1 MKKDYKLKK
10 LFALFLAVAGI
21 LGIAMVGNAQDE
33 AGKIFVEKTATKIY
47 DATAPDNLEKGRF
60 AKVSL
65 SVNAN
70 PYNAQVTTNGEL
82 DIVLIFD
89 SSNSM
94 DEPSGTLGETRMQ
107 AAKKAATDF
116 ANTLMDDKGTVKIGI
131 VEFGTRVLDVQE
143 MTTEKETV
151 KKFIKNKL
159 DLPEKYNDGGTNLQ
173 AAIERADTVLNNGK
187 RKDAKQIVI
196 VLTDGIPTYFT
207 YNNNIYGTG
216 QNDAEVSY
224 NCNDYYCDRQRPSD
238 AALKAMNKLKINH
251 STSDVYTILFGNDT
265 SATAT
270 LKKINPEQTKPL
282 YKNYNAL
289 TGEDL
294 KKMFETLSSQLMNI
308 IGKDSVVT
316 DIIPKEF
323 MLTETSKN
331 KLIEQG
337 VEVKENRED
346 GTTELIWKIGN
357 IEANKEISLTYEV
370 KAKDEYHGSIFTN
383 QNATLKTTVEENNP
397 YYKNQPSTQTIV
409 FEKPTVEIPAITN
422 SDHYKDNSSYIGY
435 AENVINGTSI
445 LNNDLDKIIKN
456 DKTKENDVV
465 IVKDEIV
472 INETENVTKV
482 NEETNK
488 YQITKDGV
496 LQGILTINEDGTFT
510 FAATKNASGEIE
522 FTYHIKSTIN
532 SHHETE
538 FVYSN
543 DSTVTLLVKERQ
555 TKSITGEKIW
565 KDESNNDGIRPT
577 EITVNLLANNQVIS
591 SQKVTASNNWYYEF
605 NNLYMYEVG
614 HENEDNYLINYTVKE
629 EKVPGYTTKIT
640 GTTITNTHEIDKTA
654 KVTVEKVWEDK
665 SNQDGL
671 RQEIEVSLLANG
683 EEIDTYILNANNEWK
698 HTFDGLQKYLSGKE
712 IKYTIEE
719 KTEIEGYTVK
729 IAGSAK
735 EGYIITN
742 THIPE
747 VISITGEK
755 VWVDGDNQDGIRPE
769 KITVILNKTVAGNTT
784 KVAENIVEEDE
795 TGNWTFTFENLPKY
809 ENGKEI
815 SYTLEEVD
823 VNGYT
828 SKIKDYKI
836 TNTHA
841 PETVTFN
848 IVKEWYDYEN
858 NDGIRPNSI
867 TVRIKADHE
876 EVAQAILSE
885 ENNWNAIF
893 ENLPKYKNGIEINY
907 EIVEDEV
914 EGYTPT
920 ISNPIKEND
929 NNVTVVIKNT
939 HDPITIDIV
948 GEKVWLDN
956 NNNDNSRPESI
967 TVKLFANEK
976 EVKSLKVTNKT
987 VAANNPNTWLY
998 EFKDLPKYENG
1009 KEINYT
1015 VKEEKVNNYE
1025 TSYNKNNKFIIIN
1038 THENEQIELSG
1049 TKTWNDNNNQDG
1061 IRPTSIK
1068 VTLIGRVGE
1077 KTVYTS
1083 EKIEVSAD
1091 TNWTYE
1097 FEKLD
1102 KFYEGKE
1109 IIYSVV
1115 EENVKGYSVKY
1126 NGLDIIN
1133 THIPEVISIT
1143 GEKVWVDGDNQ
1154 DGIRP
1159 EKITVILNK
1168 TVAGNTTKVAENIVE
1183 EDETGNW
1190 TFTFENLPKYEN
1202 GKEISYTLEEVD
1214 VNGYTSK
1221 IKDYKITNTHAPETV
1236 TFNIVK
1242 EWYDYEN
1249 NDGIRPN
1256 SITVRIKADH
1266 EEVAQAILSEEN
1278 NWNAIFE
1285 NLPKYKN
1292 GIEINYEIVEDE
1304 VEGYTPTISN
1314 PIKENDNNVTVVIK
1328 NTHEKETTE
1337 IVIEKVWDD
1346 VGNENKRPDF
1356 ITVNIYANGELFET
1370 VKITAENNWQLKLE
1384 NLQKYFSGEE
1394 IIYTIEEVELE
1405 DYVTDYEGYTIIN
1418 SYKAKGEITPP
1429 NTGIMVNTNSKN
1441 LYIETLTLLL
1451 GTISITYIF
1460 KKREN

>member
-33 AGKIFVEKTATKIY
+33 AGKIFVKKTATKIY
-47 DATAPDNLEKGRF
+47 NATATDNLEKGRF
-60 AKVSL
+60 AKVNL

-70 PYNAQVTTNGEL
+70 PYNTSVTTNGKL

-94 DEPSGTLGETRMQ
+94 DKSSGTLGETRMQ
-107 AAKKAATDF
+107 AAKKAATNF

-131 VEFGTRVLDVQE
+131 VEFGTSVLDVQE

-159 DLPEKYNDGGTNLQ
+159 DLPENNNDGGTNLQ

-187 RKDAKQIVI
+187 REDAKQIVI

-216 QNDAEVSY
+216 QNDAEVAY
-224 NCNDYYCDRQRPSD
+224 NCNDYYCDWQRPSD
-238 AALKAMNKLKINH
+238 AALKAMNKLKKNH

-265 SATAT
+265 RATAT
-270 LKKINPEQTKPL
+270 LKKINPEQSKPL
-282 YKNYNAL
+282 YKNYTAL

-337 VEVKENRED
+337 VEVKENLED
-346 GTTELIWKIGN
+346 GTTELIWTIGN

-422 SDHYKDNSSYIGY
+422 PDHYKDNSSYIGY
-435 AENVINGTSI
+435 AENVIKGTSI
-445 LNNDLDKIIKN
+445 LNNDLNKIIKN

-482 NEETNK
+482 YGETKK

-496 LQGILTINEDGTFT
+496 LQGILTINEDGTFA

-538 FVYSN
+538 FVYSK

-565 KDESNNDGIRPT
+565 KDENNNDGIRPT

-629 EKVPGYTTKIT
+629 KNVPGYTTKIT

-654 KVTVEKVWEDK
+654 KVTVEKVWNDNN
-665 SNQDGL
+665 NQDGL

-683 EEIDTYILNANNEWK
+683 EEIDTYILNANNNWK
-698 HTFDGLQKYLSGKE
+698 HTFDGLQKYSSGKE

-735 EGYIITN
+735 EGYIIT
-742 THIPE
+742 
-747 VISITGEK
+747 
-755 VWVDGDNQDGIRPE
+755 
-769 KITVILNKTVAGNTT
+769 
-784 KVAENIVEEDE
+784 
-795 TGNWTFTFENLPKY
+795 
-809 ENGKEI
+809 
-815 SYTLEEVD
+815 
-823 VNGYT
+823 
-828 SKIKDYKI
+828 
-836 TNTHA
+836 
-841 PETVTFN
+841 
-848 IVKEWYDYEN
+848 
-858 NDGIRPNSI
+858 
-867 TVRIKADHE
+867 
-876 EVAQAILSE
+876 
-885 ENNWNAIF
+885 
-893 ENLPKYKNGIEINY
+893 
-907 EIVEDEV
+907 
-914 EGYTPT
+914 
-920 ISNPIKEND
+920 
-929 NNVTVVIKNT
+929 NT

-976 EVKSLKVTNKT
+976 EVKSLKVTNET
-987 VAANNPNTWLY
+987 VVANKPNTWLY

-1038 THENEQIELSG
+1038 THENEQIKLSG

-1061 IRPTSIK
+1061 IRPASIE

-1109 IIYSVV
+1109 IIYSVI
-1115 EENVKGYSVKY
+1115 EENVKGYSVEY

-1143 GEKVWVDGDNQ
+1143 GEKVWDDSDNQ

-1168 TVAGNTTKVAENIVE
+1168 TVTGNTTKVAENIVE

-1214 VNGYTSK
+1214 VNGYTSE

-1256 SITVRIKADH
+1256 SITVRIKADD
-1266 EEVAQAILSEEN
+1266 EEVAKAILSEEN

-1346 VGNENKRPDF
+1346 VGNENKRPDS

-1429 NTGIMVNTNSKN
+1429 NTGIIMNTNSKN
-1441 LYIETLTLLL
+1441 LYIETLALLL

>member
-1 MKKDYKLKK
+1 MKKDSKLKK

-33 AGKIFVEKTATKIY
+33 AGKIFVKKTATKIY
-47 DATAPDNLEKGRF
+47 NATATDNLEKGRF
-60 AKVSL
+60 AKVNL

-70 PYNAQVTTNGEL
+70 PYNTSVITNGKL

-94 DEPSGTLGETRMQ
+94 NKPSGTLGETRMQ
-107 AAKKAATDF
+107 AAKKAATNF

-143 MTTEKETV
+143 MTTKKETV

-159 DLPEKYNDGGTNLQ
+159 DLPENNDDGGTNLQ

-187 RKDAKQIVI
+187 REDAKQIVI

-216 QNDAEVSY
+216 QNDAEVAY
-224 NCNDYYCDRQRPSD
+224 CNDYYCDRQRPSD
-238 AALKAMNKLKINH
+238 AALKAMNKLKRNH
-251 STSDVYTILFGNDT
+251 STSDVYTIVFGNDT
-265 SATAT
+265 RATAT
-270 LKKINPEQTKPL
+270 LKKINPEQYQPL

-331 KLIEQG
+331 NLIEQG
-337 VEVKENRED
+337 VEVKENLED
-346 GTTELIWKIGN
+346 GTTELIWTIGN

-397 YYKNQPSTQTIV
+397 YYENQPSTQTIV

-435 AENVINGTSI
+435 AENVIKGTSI
-445 LNNDLDKIIKN
+445 LNNDLNKIIKN

-482 NEETNK
+482 YGETNK
-488 YQITKDGV
+488 YQIIKDGV
-496 LQGILTINEDGTFT
+496 LQGTLTINEDGTFA

-543 DSTVTLLVKERQ
+543 DSTVTLLVKKRQ

-565 KDESNNDGIRPT
+565 KDENNNDGIRPT

-629 EKVPGYTTKIT
+629 KNVPGYTTKIT

-654 KVTVEKVWEDK
+654 KVTVEKVWNDNN
-665 SNQDGL
+665 NQDGL

-683 EEIDTYILNANNEWK
+683 EEIDTYILNANNNWK
-698 HTFDGLQKYLSGKE
+698 HTFDGLQKYSSGKE

-735 EGYIITN
+735 EGYIIT
-742 THIPE
+742 
-747 VISITGEK
+747 
-755 VWVDGDNQDGIRPE
+755 
-769 KITVILNKTVAGNTT
+769 
-784 KVAENIVEEDE
+784 
-795 TGNWTFTFENLPKY
+795 
-809 ENGKEI
+809 
-815 SYTLEEVD
+815 
-823 VNGYT
+823 
-828 SKIKDYKI
+828 
-836 TNTHA
+836 
-841 PETVTFN
+841 
-848 IVKEWYDYEN
+848 
-858 NDGIRPNSI
+858 
-867 TVRIKADHE
+867 
-876 EVAQAILSE
+876 
-885 ENNWNAIF
+885 
-893 ENLPKYKNGIEINY
+893 
-907 EIVEDEV
+907 
-914 EGYTPT
+914 
-920 ISNPIKEND
+920 
-929 NNVTVVIKNT
+929 NT

-976 EVKSLKVTNKT
+976 EVKSLKVTNET
-987 VAANNPNTWLY
+987 VVANKPNTWLY

-1038 THENEQIELSG
+1038 THENEQIKLSG

-1061 IRPTSIK
+1061 IRPASIE

-1097 FEKLD
+1097 FEKLN

-1109 IIYSVV
+1109 IIYSVI
-1115 EENVKGYSVKY
+1115 EENVKGYSVEY

-1143 GEKVWVDGDNQ
+1143 GEKVWDDSDNQ

-1168 TVAGNTTKVAENIVE
+1168 TVTGNTTKVAENIVE

-1214 VNGYTSK
+1214 VNGYTSE

-1256 SITVRIKADH
+1256 SITVRIKADD
-1266 EEVAQAILSEEN
+1266 EEVAKAILSEEN

-1346 VGNENKRPDF
+1346 VGNENKRPDS

-1370 VKITAENNWQLKLE
+1370 VEITAENNWQLKLE

-1429 NTGIMVNTNSKN
+1429 NTGIIMNTNNKN
-1441 LYIETLTLLL
+1441 LYIETLALLL

>member
-33 AGKIFVEKTATKIY
+33 AGKIFVKKTATKIY
-47 DATAPDNLEKGRF
+47 NTTATDNLEKGRF
-60 AKVSL
+60 AKVNL

-70 PYNAQVTTNGEL
+70 PYNTSVTTNGKL

-94 DEPSGTLGETRMQ
+94 DKSSGTLGETRMQ
-107 AAKKAATDF
+107 AAKKAATNF

-131 VEFGTRVLDVQE
+131 VEFGTSVLDVQE

-151 KKFIKNKL
+151 KQFIKNKL
-159 DLPEKYNDGGTNLQ
+159 DLPENNNDGGTNLQ

-187 RKDAKQIVI
+187 REDAKQIVI

-216 QNDAEVSY
+216 QNDAEVAY
-224 NCNDYYCDRQRPSD
+224 NCNDYYCDWQRPSD
-238 AALKAMNKLKINH
+238 AALKAMNKLKKNH

-265 SATAT
+265 RATAT
-270 LKKINPEQTKPL
+270 LKKINPEQPKPL

-337 VEVKENRED
+337 VEVKENLED
-346 GTTELIWKIGN
+346 GPTELIWTIGN

-422 SDHYKDNSSYIGY
+422 HDHYKDNSSYIGY
-435 AENVINGTSI
+435 AENVIKGTSI
-445 LNNDLDKIIKN
+445 LNNDLNKIIKN

-482 NEETNK
+482 YGETNK

-496 LQGILTINEDGTFT
+496 LQGILTINEDGTFA

-565 KDESNNDGIRPT
+565 KDENNNDGIRPT

-629 EKVPGYTTKIT
+629 ENVPGYTTKIT

-654 KVTVEKVWEDK
+654 KVTVEKVWKDNN
-665 SNQDGL
+665 NQDGL

-683 EEIDTYILNANNEWK
+683 EEIDTYILNANNNWK
-698 HTFDGLQKYLSGKE
+698 HTFDGLQKYSSGKE

-735 EGYIITN
+735 EGYVITN
-742 THIPE
+742 SH
-747 VISITGEK
+747 
-755 VWVDGDNQDGIRPE
+755 N
-769 KITVILNKTVAGNTT
+769 
-784 KVAENIVEEDE
+784 
-795 TGNWTFTFENLPKY
+795 
-809 ENGKEI
+809 
-815 SYTLEEVD
+815 
-823 VNGYT
+823 
-828 SKIKDYKI
+828 
-836 TNTHA
+836 
-841 PETVTFN
+841 
-848 IVKEWYDYEN
+848 
-858 NDGIRPNSI
+858 
-867 TVRIKADHE
+867 
-876 EVAQAILSE
+876 
-885 ENNWNAIF
+885 
-893 ENLPKYKNGIEINY
+893 
-907 EIVEDEV
+907 
-914 EGYTPT
+914 
-920 ISNPIKEND
+920 
-929 NNVTVVIKNT
+929 
-939 HDPITIDIV
+939 PITIDIV

-987 VAANNPNTWLY
+987 VVANNPNTWLYEFKDLPKYENGKEINYTVKEENVPGYTTKITGTTITNTHEIDKTAKVTVEKVWKDNNNQDGLRQEIEVSLLANGEEIDTYILNANNNWKHTFDGLQKYSSGKEIKYTIEEKTEIEGYTVKIAGSAKEGYVITNSHNPITIDIVGEKVWLDNNNNDNSRPESITVKLFANEKEVKSLKVTNKTVVANNPNTWLY

-1038 THENEQIELSG
+1038 THENEQIKLSG

-1061 IRPTSIK
+1061 IRPTSIE

-1109 IIYSVV
+1109 IIYSVI
-1115 EENVKGYSVKY
+1115 EENVKGYSVEY

-1143 GEKVWVDGDNQ
+1143 GEKVWDDSDNQ

-1168 TVAGNTTKVAENIVE
+1168 TVTGNTTKVAENIVE

-1214 VNGYTSK
+1214 VNGYTSE

-1266 EEVAQAILSEEN
+1266 EEVAKAILSEEN

-1346 VGNENKRPDF
+1346 VGNENKRPDS

-1418 SYKAKGEITPP
+1418 SYKVKGEITPP
-1429 NTGIMVNTNSKN
+1429 NTGIIMNTNSKN
-1441 LYIETLTLLL
+1441 LYIETLALLL

>member
-33 AGKIFVEKTATKIY
+33 AGKIFVKKTATKIY
-47 DATAPDNLEKGRF
+47 DATATDNLEKGRF

-70 PYNAQVTTNGEL
+70 PYNASVTTNGKL

-94 DEPSGTLGETRMQ
+94 NASSGTLGETRMQ
-107 AAKKAATDF
+107 AAKKAATNF
-116 ANTLMDDKGTVKIGI
+116 ADTLMDDKGTVKIGI

-159 DLPEKYNDGGTNLQ
+159 DLPEDNKDGGTNLQ

-216 QNDAEVSY
+216 QNDAEVAY
-224 NCNDYYCDRQRPSD
+224 NCNGYYCDWQRPSD
-238 AALKAMNKLKINH
+238 AALKSMNKLKKNH

-265 SATAT
+265 LATAT

-397 YYKNQPSTQTIV
+397 YYENQPSTQTIV

-445 LNNDLDKIIKN
+445 LNNDLNKIIKN
-456 DKTKENDVV
+456 DKKKQNDVV

-482 NEETNK
+482 NGETNK
-488 YQITKDGV
+488 YQITKDGI

-555 TKSITGEKIW
+555 TKSMTGEKIW
-565 KDESNNDGIRPT
+565 KDENNNDGIRPT

-605 NNLYMYEVG
+605 KNLYMYEVG

-654 KVTVEKVWEDK
+654 KVTVEKVWKDNN
-665 SNQDGL
+665 NQDGL

-683 EEIDTYILNANNEWK
+683 EEIDTYILNANNNWK
-698 HTFDGLQKYLSGKE
+698 HTFDGLQKYSSGKE

-742 THIPE
+742 THDPITIDIVGEKVWLDNNNNDNSRPESITVKLFANEKEVKSLKVTNETVAANNPNTWLYEFKDLPKYENGKEINYTVKEEKVNNYETSYNKNNKFIIINTHENEQIKLSGTKTWNDNNNQDGIRPTSIEVTLIGRVGEKTVYTSEKIEVSADTNWTYEFEKLDKFYEGKEIIYSVVEENVKGYSVEYNGLDIINTHIPE

-755 VWVDGDNQDGIRPE
+755 VWDDGDNQDGIRPE

-828 SKIKDYKI
+828 SEIKDYKI

-876 EVAQAILSE
+876 EVAKAILSE

-920 ISNPIKEND
+920 ISNPITE
-929 NNVTVVIKNT
+929 
-939 HDPITIDIV
+939 H
-948 GEKVWLDN
+948 
-956 NNNDNSRPESI
+956 
-967 TVKLFANEK
+967 
-976 EVKSLKVTNKT
+976 
-987 VAANNPNTWLY
+987 
-998 EFKDLPKYENG
+998 
-1009 KEINYT
+1009 
-1015 VKEEKVNNYE
+1015 
-1025 TSYNKNNKFIIIN
+1025 
-1038 THENEQIELSG
+1038 
-1049 TKTWNDNNNQDG
+1049 
-1061 IRPTSIK
+1061 
-1068 VTLIGRVGE
+1068 
-1077 KTVYTS
+1077 
-1083 EKIEVSAD
+1083 
-1091 TNWTYE
+1091 
-1097 FEKLD
+1097 
-1102 KFYEGKE
+1102 
-1109 IIYSVV
+1109 
-1115 EENVKGYSVKY
+1115 
-1126 NGLDIIN
+1126 
-1133 THIPEVISIT
+1133 
-1143 GEKVWVDGDNQ
+1143 
-1154 DGIRP
+1154 
-1159 EKITVILNK
+1159 
-1168 TVAGNTTKVAENIVE
+1168 
-1183 EDETGNW
+1183 
-1190 TFTFENLPKYEN
+1190 
-1202 GKEISYTLEEVD
+1202 
-1214 VNGYTSK
+1214 
-1221 IKDYKITNTHAPETV
+1221 
-1236 TFNIVK
+1236 
-1242 EWYDYEN
+1242 
-1249 NDGIRPN
+1249 
-1256 SITVRIKADH
+1256 
-1266 EEVAQAILSEEN
+1266 
-1278 NWNAIFE
+1278 
-1285 NLPKYKN
+1285 
-1292 GIEINYEIVEDE
+1292 
-1304 VEGYTPTISN
+1304 
-1314 PIKENDNNVTVVIK
+1314 DNNVTVVIK

-1429 NTGIMVNTNSKN
+1429 NTGIMMNTNSKN

>member
-1 MKKDYKLKK
+1 MKKDSKLKK

-33 AGKIFVEKTATKIY
+33 AGKIFVKKTATKIY
-47 DATAPDNLEKGRF
+47 NATATDNLEKGRF
-60 AKVSL
+60 AKVNL

-70 PYNAQVTTNGEL
+70 PYNTSVTTNGKL

-94 DEPSGTLGETRMQ
+94 NKPSGTLGETRMQ
-107 AAKKAATDF
+107 AAKKAATNF
-116 ANTLMDDKGTVKIGI
+116 ANTLMDDKDTVKIGI

-143 MTTEKETV
+143 MTTKKETV
-151 KKFIKNKL
+151 KKFIENKL
-159 DLPEKYNDGGTNLQ
+159 DLPENNNDGGTNLQ

-187 RKDAKQIVI
+187 REDAKQIVI

-216 QNDAEVSY
+216 QNDDEVAY
-224 NCNDYYCDRQRPSD
+224 NCKGYYCDSQRPSD
-238 AALKAMNKLKINH
+238 AALKAMNKLKRNH
-251 STSDVYTILFGNDT
+251 STSDVYTIVFGNDT
-265 SATAT
+265 RATAT
-270 LKKINPEQTKPL
+270 LKKINPEQSQPL

-337 VEVKENRED
+337 VEVKENLED
-346 GTTELIWKIGN
+346 GPTELIWTIGN

-397 YYKNQPSTQTIV
+397 YYENQPSTQTIV

-435 AENVINGTSI
+435 AENVIKGTSI
-445 LNNDLDKIIKN
+445 LNNDLNKIIKN

-482 NEETNK
+482 YGETNK

-496 LQGILTINEDGTFT
+496 LQGTLTINEDGTFA

-555 TKSITGEKIW
+555 TKTITGEKIW
-565 KDESNNDGIRPT
+565 KDENNNDGIRPA

-629 EKVPGYTTKIT
+629 KNVPGYTTKIT

-654 KVTVEKVWEDK
+654 KVTVEKVWNDNN
-665 SNQDGL
+665 NQDGL

-683 EEIDTYILNANNEWK
+683 EEIDTYILNANNNWK
-698 HTFDGLQKYLSGKE
+698 HTFDGLQKYSSGKE

-735 EGYIITN
+735 EGYIIT
-742 THIPE
+742 
-747 VISITGEK
+747 
-755 VWVDGDNQDGIRPE
+755 
-769 KITVILNKTVAGNTT
+769 
-784 KVAENIVEEDE
+784 
-795 TGNWTFTFENLPKY
+795 
-809 ENGKEI
+809 
-815 SYTLEEVD
+815 
-823 VNGYT
+823 
-828 SKIKDYKI
+828 
-836 TNTHA
+836 
-841 PETVTFN
+841 
-848 IVKEWYDYEN
+848 
-858 NDGIRPNSI
+858 
-867 TVRIKADHE
+867 
-876 EVAQAILSE
+876 
-885 ENNWNAIF
+885 
-893 ENLPKYKNGIEINY
+893 
-907 EIVEDEV
+907 
-914 EGYTPT
+914 
-920 ISNPIKEND
+920 
-929 NNVTVVIKNT
+929 NT

-976 EVKSLKVTNKT
+976 EVKSLKVTNET
-987 VAANNPNTWLY
+987 VVANNPNTWLY

-1038 THENEQIELSG
+1038 THENEQIKLSG

-1061 IRPTSIK
+1061 IRPASIE

-1109 IIYSVV
+1109 IIYSVI
-1115 EENVKGYSVKY
+1115 EENVKGYSVEY

-1143 GEKVWVDGDNQ
+1143 GEKVWNDSDNQ

-1168 TVAGNTTKVAENIVE
+1168 TVTGNTTKVAENIVE

-1214 VNGYTSK
+1214 VNGYTSE

-1256 SITVRIKADH
+1256 SITVRIKADD
-1266 EEVAQAILSEEN
+1266 EEVAKAILSEEN

-1346 VGNENKRPDF
+1346 VGNENKRPDS

-1370 VKITAENNWQLKLE
+1370 VEITAENNWQLKLE

-1429 NTGIMVNTNSKN
+1429 NTGIIMNTNSKN
-1441 LYIETLTLLL
+1441 LYIETLALLL

>member
-33 AGKIFVEKTATKIY
+33 AGKIFVKKTATKIY
-47 DATAPDNLEKGRF
+47 NATATDNLEKGRF
-60 AKVSL
+60 AKVNL

-70 PYNAQVTTNGEL
+70 PYNTSVTTNGKL

-94 DEPSGTLGETRMQ
+94 DKSSGTLGETRMQ
-107 AAKKAATDF
+107 AAKKAATNF
-116 ANTLMDDKGTVKIGI
+116 ANTLMDDKDTVKIGI

-143 MTTEKETV
+143 MTTKKETV
-151 KKFIKNKL
+151 KKFIENKL
-159 DLPEKYNDGGTNLQ
+159 DLPENNNDGGTNLQ

-187 RKDAKQIVI
+187 REDAKQIVI

-216 QNDAEVSY
+216 QNDDEVAY
-224 NCNDYYCDRQRPSD
+224 NCKGYYCDSQRPSD
-238 AALKAMNKLKINH
+238 AALKAMNKLKRNH
-251 STSDVYTILFGNDT
+251 STSDVYTIVFGNDT
-265 SATAT
+265 RATAT
-270 LKKINPEQTKPL
+270 LKKINPEQSKPL
-282 YKNYNAL
+282 YKNYTAL

-337 VEVKENRED
+337 VEVKENLED
-346 GTTELIWKIGN
+346 GTTELIWTIGN

-422 SDHYKDNSSYIGY
+422 PDHYKDNSSYIGY
-435 AENVINGTSI
+435 AENVIKGTSI
-445 LNNDLDKIIKN
+445 LNNDLNKIIKN

-482 NEETNK
+482 YGETKK

-496 LQGILTINEDGTFT
+496 LQGILTINEDGTFA

-538 FVYSN
+538 FVYSK

-565 KDESNNDGIRPT
+565 KDENNNDGIRPT

-629 EKVPGYTTKIT
+629 KNVPGYTTKIT

-654 KVTVEKVWEDK
+654 KVTVEKVWNDNN
-665 SNQDGL
+665 NQDGL

-683 EEIDTYILNANNEWK
+683 EEIDTYILNANNNWK
-698 HTFDGLQKYLSGKE
+698 HTFDGLQKYSSGKE

-735 EGYIITN
+735 EGYIIT
-742 THIPE
+742 
-747 VISITGEK
+747 
-755 VWVDGDNQDGIRPE
+755 
-769 KITVILNKTVAGNTT
+769 
-784 KVAENIVEEDE
+784 
-795 TGNWTFTFENLPKY
+795 
-809 ENGKEI
+809 
-815 SYTLEEVD
+815 
-823 VNGYT
+823 
-828 SKIKDYKI
+828 
-836 TNTHA
+836 
-841 PETVTFN
+841 
-848 IVKEWYDYEN
+848 
-858 NDGIRPNSI
+858 
-867 TVRIKADHE
+867 
-876 EVAQAILSE
+876 
-885 ENNWNAIF
+885 
-893 ENLPKYKNGIEINY
+893 
-907 EIVEDEV
+907 
-914 EGYTPT
+914 
-920 ISNPIKEND
+920 
-929 NNVTVVIKNT
+929 NT

-976 EVKSLKVTNKT
+976 EVKSLKVTNET
-987 VAANNPNTWLY
+987 VVANKPNTWLY

-1038 THENEQIELSG
+1038 THENEQIKLSG

-1061 IRPTSIK
+1061 IRPASIE

-1109 IIYSVV
+1109 IIYSVI
-1115 EENVKGYSVKY
+1115 EENVKGYSVEY

-1143 GEKVWVDGDNQ
+1143 GEKVWDDSDNQ

-1168 TVAGNTTKVAENIVE
+1168 TVTGNTTKVAENIVE

-1214 VNGYTSK
+1214 VNGYTSE

-1256 SITVRIKADH
+1256 SITVRIKADD
-1266 EEVAQAILSEEN
+1266 EEVAKAILSEEN

-1346 VGNENKRPDF
+1346 VGNENKRPDS

-1429 NTGIMVNTNSKN
+1429 NTGIIMNTNSKN
-1441 LYIETLTLLL
+1441 LYIETLALLL

>member
-33 AGKIFVEKTATKIY
+33 AGKIFVKKTATKIY
-47 DATAPDNLEKGRF
+47 DATAKDNLEKGRF

-70 PYNAQVTTNGEL
+70 PYNASVTTNGEL

-216 QNDAEVSY
+216 QNDAEVAY
-224 NCNDYYCDRQRPSD
+224 NCNDYYCDWQRPSD
-238 AALKAMNKLKINH
+238 AALKAMNKLKRNH

-346 GTTELIWKIGN
+346 GTTELIWKIGS

-383 QNATLKTTVEENNP
+383 KNATLKTTVEENNP

-445 LNNDLDKIIKN
+445 LNNDLNKIIKN

-496 LQGILTINEDGTFT
+496 LQGILTINEDGTFA

-565 KDESNNDGIRPT
+565 KDENNNDGIRPT

-654 KVTVEKVWEDK
+654 KVTVEKVWKDNN
-665 SNQDGL
+665 NQDGL

-683 EEIDTYILNANNEWK
+683 EEIDTYILNANNNWK

-742 THIPE
+742 SH
-747 VISITGEK
+747 
-755 VWVDGDNQDGIRPE
+755 N
-769 KITVILNKTVAGNTT
+769 
-784 KVAENIVEEDE
+784 
-795 TGNWTFTFENLPKY
+795 
-809 ENGKEI
+809 
-815 SYTLEEVD
+815 
-823 VNGYT
+823 
-828 SKIKDYKI
+828 
-836 TNTHA
+836 
-841 PETVTFN
+841 
-848 IVKEWYDYEN
+848 
-858 NDGIRPNSI
+858 
-867 TVRIKADHE
+867 
-876 EVAQAILSE
+876 
-885 ENNWNAIF
+885 
-893 ENLPKYKNGIEINY
+893 
-907 EIVEDEV
+907 
-914 EGYTPT
+914 
-920 ISNPIKEND
+920 
-929 NNVTVVIKNT
+929 
-939 HDPITIDIV
+939 PITIDIV

-976 EVKSLKVTNKT
+976 EVKSLKVTNET

-1038 THENEQIELSG
+1038 THENEQIKLSG

-1061 IRPTSIK
+1061 IRPTSIE

-1109 IIYSVV
+1109 IIYSVI

-1266 EEVAQAILSEEN
+1266 EEVATAILSEEN

-1429 NTGIMVNTNSKN
+1429 NTGIMMNTNSKN

>member
-1 MKKDYKLKK
+1 MKKDSKLKK

-21 LGIAMVGNAQDE
+21 LGIAIVGNAQDE
-33 AGKIFVEKTATKIY
+33 AGKIFVKKTATKIY
-47 DATAPDNLEKGRF
+47 NATATDNLEKGRF
-60 AKVSL
+60 AKVNL

-70 PYNAQVTTNGEL
+70 PYNTSVTTNGKL

-94 DEPSGTLGETRMQ
+94 NNPSGTLGETRMQ
-107 AAKKAATDF
+107 AAKKAATNF

-159 DLPEKYNDGGTNLQ
+159 DLPENNNDGGTNLQ

-216 QNDAEVSY
+216 QNDAEVAY
-224 NCNDYYCDRQRPSD
+224 NCKGYYCDRQRPSD
-238 AALKAMNKLKINH
+238 AALKAMNKLKKNH
-251 STSDVYTILFGNDT
+251 STSDVYTIVFGNDT

-270 LKKINPEQTKPL
+270 LKKINPEQSQPL

-337 VEVKENRED
+337 VEVKENLED
-346 GTTELIWKIGN
+346 GTTELIWTIGN

-397 YYKNQPSTQTIV
+397 YYENQPSTQTIV

-435 AENVINGTSI
+435 AENVIKGTSI
-445 LNNDLDKIIKN
+445 LNNDLNKIIKN

-482 NEETNK
+482 YGETNK

-496 LQGILTINEDGTFT
+496 LQGTLTINEDGTFA

-565 KDESNNDGIRPT
+565 KDENNNDGIRPT

-629 EKVPGYTTKIT
+629 KNVSGYTTKIT

-654 KVTVEKVWEDK
+654 KVTVEKVWNDNN
-665 SNQDGL
+665 NQDGL

-683 EEIDTYILNANNEWK
+683 EEIDTYILNANNNWK
-698 HTFDGLQKYLSGKE
+698 HTFDGLQKYSSGKE

-735 EGYIITN
+735 EGYIIT
-742 THIPE
+742 
-747 VISITGEK
+747 
-755 VWVDGDNQDGIRPE
+755 
-769 KITVILNKTVAGNTT
+769 
-784 KVAENIVEEDE
+784 
-795 TGNWTFTFENLPKY
+795 
-809 ENGKEI
+809 
-815 SYTLEEVD
+815 
-823 VNGYT
+823 
-828 SKIKDYKI
+828 
-836 TNTHA
+836 
-841 PETVTFN
+841 
-848 IVKEWYDYEN
+848 
-858 NDGIRPNSI
+858 
-867 TVRIKADHE
+867 
-876 EVAQAILSE
+876 
-885 ENNWNAIF
+885 
-893 ENLPKYKNGIEINY
+893 
-907 EIVEDEV
+907 
-914 EGYTPT
+914 
-920 ISNPIKEND
+920 
-929 NNVTVVIKNT
+929 NT

-976 EVKSLKVTNKT
+976 EVKSLKVTNET
-987 VAANNPNTWLY
+987 VVANKPNTWLY

-1038 THENEQIELSG
+1038 THENEQIKLSG

-1061 IRPTSIK
+1061 IRPASIE

-1109 IIYSVV
+1109 IIYSVI
-1115 EENVKGYSVKY
+1115 EENVKGYSVEY

-1143 GEKVWVDGDNQ
+1143 GEKVWDDSDNQ

-1168 TVAGNTTKVAENIVE
+1168 TVTGNTTKVAENIVE

-1214 VNGYTSK
+1214 VNGYTSE

-1256 SITVRIKADH
+1256 SITVRIKADD
-1266 EEVAQAILSEEN
+1266 EEVAKAILSEEN

-1346 VGNENKRPDF
+1346 VGNENKRPDS

-1370 VKITAENNWQLKLE
+1370 VEITAENNWQLKLE

-1429 NTGIMVNTNSKN
+1429 NTGIIMNTNSKN
-1441 LYIETLTLLL
+1441 LYIETLALLL

>member
-33 AGKIFVEKTATKIY
+33 AGKIFVKKTATKIY
-47 DATAPDNLEKGRF
+47 DATATDNLEKGRF

-70 PYNAQVTTNGEL
+70 PYNASVTTNGKL

-94 DEPSGTLGETRMQ
+94 NASSGTLGETRMQ
-107 AAKKAATDF
+107 AAKKAATNF
-116 ANTLMDDKGTVKIGI
+116 ADTLMDDKGTVKIGI

-159 DLPEKYNDGGTNLQ
+159 DLPEDNKDGGTNLQ

-216 QNDAEVSY
+216 QNDAEVAY
-224 NCNDYYCDRQRPSD
+224 NCNGYYCDWQRPSD
-238 AALKAMNKLKINH
+238 AALKSMNKLKKNH

-265 SATAT
+265 LATAT

-397 YYKNQPSTQTIV
+397 YYENQPSTQTIV

-445 LNNDLDKIIKN
+445 LNNDLNKIIKN
-456 DKTKENDVV
+456 DKKKQNDVV

-482 NEETNK
+482 NGETNK
-488 YQITKDGV
+488 YQITKDGI

-555 TKSITGEKIW
+555 TKSMTGEKIW
-565 KDESNNDGIRPT
+565 KDENNNDGIRPT

-605 NNLYMYEVG
+605 KNLYMYEVG

-654 KVTVEKVWEDK
+654 KVTVEKVWKDNN
-665 SNQDGL
+665 NQDGL

-683 EEIDTYILNANNEWK
+683 EEIDTYILNANNNWK
-698 HTFDGLQKYLSGKE
+698 HTFDGLQKYSSGKE

-742 THIPE
+742 THDPITIDIVGEKVWLDNNNNDNSRPESITVKLFANEKEVKSLKVTNETVAANNPNTWLYEFKDLPKYENGKEINYTVKEENVPGYTTKITGTTITNTHEIDKTAKVTVEKVWKDNNNQDGLRQEIEVSLLANGEEIDTYILNANNNWKHTFDGLQKYSSGKEIKYTIEEKTEIEGYTVKIAGSAKEGYIITNTHDPITIDIVGEKVWLDNNNNDNSRPESITVKLFANEKEVKSLKVTNETVAANNPNTWLYEFKDLPKYENGKEINYTVKEEKVNNYETSYNKNNKFIIINTHENEQIKLSGTKTWNDNNNQDGIRPTSIEVTLIGRVGEKTVYTSEKIEVSADTNWTYEFEKLDKFYEGKEIIYSVVEENVKGYSVEYNGLDIINTHIPE

-755 VWVDGDNQDGIRPE
+755 VWDDGDNQDGIRPE

-828 SKIKDYKI
+828 SEIKDYKI

-876 EVAQAILSE
+876 EVAKAILSE

-920 ISNPIKEND
+920 ISNPITE
-929 NNVTVVIKNT
+929 
-939 HDPITIDIV
+939 H
-948 GEKVWLDN
+948 
-956 NNNDNSRPESI
+956 
-967 TVKLFANEK
+967 
-976 EVKSLKVTNKT
+976 
-987 VAANNPNTWLY
+987 
-998 EFKDLPKYENG
+998 
-1009 KEINYT
+1009 
-1015 VKEEKVNNYE
+1015 
-1025 TSYNKNNKFIIIN
+1025 
-1038 THENEQIELSG
+1038 
-1049 TKTWNDNNNQDG
+1049 
-1061 IRPTSIK
+1061 
-1068 VTLIGRVGE
+1068 
-1077 KTVYTS
+1077 
-1083 EKIEVSAD
+1083 
-1091 TNWTYE
+1091 
-1097 FEKLD
+1097 
-1102 KFYEGKE
+1102 
-1109 IIYSVV
+1109 
-1115 EENVKGYSVKY
+1115 
-1126 NGLDIIN
+1126 
-1133 THIPEVISIT
+1133 
-1143 GEKVWVDGDNQ
+1143 
-1154 DGIRP
+1154 
-1159 EKITVILNK
+1159 
-1168 TVAGNTTKVAENIVE
+1168 
-1183 EDETGNW
+1183 
-1190 TFTFENLPKYEN
+1190 
-1202 GKEISYTLEEVD
+1202 
-1214 VNGYTSK
+1214 
-1221 IKDYKITNTHAPETV
+1221 
-1236 TFNIVK
+1236 
-1242 EWYDYEN
+1242 
-1249 NDGIRPN
+1249 
-1256 SITVRIKADH
+1256 
-1266 EEVAQAILSEEN
+1266 
-1278 NWNAIFE
+1278 
-1285 NLPKYKN
+1285 
-1292 GIEINYEIVEDE
+1292 
-1304 VEGYTPTISN
+1304 
-1314 PIKENDNNVTVVIK
+1314 DNNVTVVIK

-1429 NTGIMVNTNSKN
+1429 NTGIMMNTNSKN

>member
-33 AGKIFVEKTATKIY
+33 AGKIFVKKTATKIY
-47 DATAPDNLEKGRF
+47 NATATDNLEKGRF
-60 AKVSL
+60 AKVNL

-70 PYNAQVTTNGEL
+70 PYNTSVTTNGKL

-94 DEPSGTLGETRMQ
+94 DKSSGTLGETRMQ
-107 AAKKAATDF
+107 AAKKAATNF

-131 VEFGTRVLDVQE
+131 VEFGTSVLDVQE

-159 DLPEKYNDGGTNLQ
+159 DLPENNNDGGTNLQ
-173 AAIERADTVLNNGK
+173 AAIERADTILNNGK
-187 RKDAKQIVI
+187 REDVKQIVI

-216 QNDAEVSY
+216 QNDDEVAY
-224 NCNDYYCDRQRPSD
+224 CNDYYCDRQRPSD
-238 AALKAMNKLKINH
+238 AALKAMNKLKRNH
-251 STSDVYTILFGNDT
+251 STSDVYTIVFGNDT
-265 SATAT
+265 RATAT
-270 LKKINPEQTKPL
+270 LKKINPEQSKPL
-282 YKNYNAL
+282 YKNYTAL

-337 VEVKENRED
+337 VEVKENLED
-346 GTTELIWKIGN
+346 GTTELIWTIGN

-422 SDHYKDNSSYIGY
+422 PDHYKDNSSYIGY
-435 AENVINGTSI
+435 AENVIKGTSI
-445 LNNDLDKIIKN
+445 LNNDLNKIIKN

-482 NEETNK
+482 YGETNK

-496 LQGILTINEDGTFT
+496 LQGTLTINEDGTFA

-565 KDESNNDGIRPT
+565 KDENNNDGIRPT

-629 EKVPGYTTKIT
+629 ENVPGYTTKIT

-654 KVTVEKVWEDK
+654 KVTVEKVWKDNN
-665 SNQDGL
+665 NQDGL

-683 EEIDTYILNANNEWK
+683 EEIDTYILNANNNWK
-698 HTFDGLQKYLSGKE
+698 HTFDGLQKYSSGKE

-735 EGYIITN
+735 EGYIIT
-742 THIPE
+742 
-747 VISITGEK
+747 
-755 VWVDGDNQDGIRPE
+755 
-769 KITVILNKTVAGNTT
+769 
-784 KVAENIVEEDE
+784 
-795 TGNWTFTFENLPKY
+795 
-809 ENGKEI
+809 
-815 SYTLEEVD
+815 
-823 VNGYT
+823 
-828 SKIKDYKI
+828 
-836 TNTHA
+836 
-841 PETVTFN
+841 
-848 IVKEWYDYEN
+848 
-858 NDGIRPNSI
+858 
-867 TVRIKADHE
+867 
-876 EVAQAILSE
+876 
-885 ENNWNAIF
+885 
-893 ENLPKYKNGIEINY
+893 
-907 EIVEDEV
+907 
-914 EGYTPT
+914 
-920 ISNPIKEND
+920 
-929 NNVTVVIKNT
+929 NT

-987 VAANNPNTWLY
+987 VVANNPNTWLY

-1025 TSYNKNNKFIIIN
+1025 TSYNKNNRFIIIN
-1038 THENEQIELSG
+1038 THENEQIKLSG

-1061 IRPTSIK
+1061 IRPTSIE

-1109 IIYSVV
+1109 IIYSVI
-1115 EENVKGYSVKY
+1115 EENVKGYSVEY

-1143 GEKVWVDGDNQ
+1143 GEKVWDDSDNQ

-1168 TVAGNTTKVAENIVE
+1168 TVTGNTTKVAENIVE

-1214 VNGYTSK
+1214 VNGYTSE

-1256 SITVRIKADH
+1256 SITVRIKADD
-1266 EEVAQAILSEEN
+1266 EEVAKAILSEEN

-1346 VGNENKRPDF
+1346 VGNENKRPDS

-1370 VKITAENNWQLKLE
+1370 VEITAENNWQLKLE

-1429 NTGIMVNTNSKN
+1429 NTGIIMNTNSKN
-1441 LYIETLTLLL
+1441 LYIETLALLL

>member
-1 MKKDYKLKK
+1 MKKDSKLKK

-21 LGIAMVGNAQDE
+21 LGIAIVGNAQDE
-33 AGKIFVEKTATKIY
+33 AGKIFVKKTATKIY
-47 DATAPDNLEKGRF
+47 NATATDNLEKGRF
-60 AKVSL
+60 AKVNL

-70 PYNAQVTTNGEL
+70 PYNTSVTTNGKL

-94 DEPSGTLGETRMQ
+94 NYSSGTLGETRMQ
-107 AAKKAATDF
+107 AAKKAATNF

-159 DLPEKYNDGGTNLQ
+159 DLPENNNDGGTNLQ

-187 RKDAKQIVI
+187 REDVKQIVI

-216 QNDAEVSY
+216 QNDAEVAY
-224 NCNDYYCDRQRPSD
+224 NCKGYYCDRQRPSD
-238 AALKAMNKLKINH
+238 AALKAMNKLKKNH
-251 STSDVYTILFGNDT
+251 STSDVYTIVFGNDT

-270 LKKINPEQTKPL
+270 LKKINPEQSQPL

-337 VEVKENRED
+337 VEVKENLED
-346 GTTELIWKIGN
+346 GTTELIWTIGN

-397 YYKNQPSTQTIV
+397 YYENQPSTQTIV

-435 AENVINGTSI
+435 AENVIKGTSI
-445 LNNDLDKIIKN
+445 LNNDLNKIIKN

-482 NEETNK
+482 YGETNK

-496 LQGILTINEDGTFT
+496 LQGTLTINEDGTFA

-565 KDESNNDGIRPT
+565 KDENNNDGIRPT

-629 EKVPGYTTKIT
+629 KNVPGYTTKIT

-654 KVTVEKVWEDK
+654 KVTVEKVWNDNN
-665 SNQDGL
+665 NQDGL

-683 EEIDTYILNANNEWK
+683 EEIDTYILNANNNWK
-698 HTFDGLQKYLSGKE
+698 HTFDGLQKYSSGKE

-735 EGYIITN
+735 EGYIIT
-742 THIPE
+742 
-747 VISITGEK
+747 
-755 VWVDGDNQDGIRPE
+755 
-769 KITVILNKTVAGNTT
+769 
-784 KVAENIVEEDE
+784 
-795 TGNWTFTFENLPKY
+795 
-809 ENGKEI
+809 
-815 SYTLEEVD
+815 
-823 VNGYT
+823 
-828 SKIKDYKI
+828 
-836 TNTHA
+836 
-841 PETVTFN
+841 
-848 IVKEWYDYEN
+848 
-858 NDGIRPNSI
+858 
-867 TVRIKADHE
+867 
-876 EVAQAILSE
+876 
-885 ENNWNAIF
+885 
-893 ENLPKYKNGIEINY
+893 
-907 EIVEDEV
+907 
-914 EGYTPT
+914 
-920 ISNPIKEND
+920 
-929 NNVTVVIKNT
+929 NT

-976 EVKSLKVTNKT
+976 EVKSLKVTNET
-987 VAANNPNTWLY
+987 VVANKPNTWLY

-1038 THENEQIELSG
+1038 THENEQIKLSG

-1061 IRPTSIK
+1061 IRPASIE

-1109 IIYSVV
+1109 IIYSVI
-1115 EENVKGYSVKY
+1115 EENVKGYSVEY

-1143 GEKVWVDGDNQ
+1143 GEKVWDDSDNQ

-1168 TVAGNTTKVAENIVE
+1168 TVTGNTTKVAENIVE

-1214 VNGYTSK
+1214 VNGYTSE

-1256 SITVRIKADH
+1256 SITVRIKADD
-1266 EEVAQAILSEEN
+1266 EEVAKAILSEEN

-1346 VGNENKRPDF
+1346 VGNENKRPDS

-1370 VKITAENNWQLKLE
+1370 VEITAENNWQLKLE

-1418 SYKAKGEITPP
+1418 SYKATGEITPP
-1429 NTGIMVNTNSKN
+1429 NTGIIMNTNSKN
-1441 LYIETLTLLL
+1441 LYIETLALLL

>member
-33 AGKIFVEKTATKIY
+33 AGKVFVKKTATKIY
-47 DATAPDNLEKGRF
+47 NATATDNLEKGRF
-60 AKVSL
+60 AKVNL

-70 PYNAQVTTNGEL
+70 PYNTSVTTNGKL

-94 DEPSGTLGETRMQ
+94 DKSSGTLGETRMQ
-107 AAKKAATDF
+107 AAKKAATNF

-131 VEFGTRVLDVQE
+131 VEFGTSVLDVQE

-159 DLPEKYNDGGTNLQ
+159 DLPENNNDGGTNLQ

-187 RKDAKQIVI
+187 REDAKQIVI

-216 QNDAEVSY
+216 QNDAEVAY
-224 NCNDYYCDRQRPSD
+224 NCNDYYCDWQRPSD
-238 AALKAMNKLKINH
+238 AALKAMNKLKKNH

-265 SATAT
+265 RATAT
-270 LKKINPEQTKPL
+270 LKKINPEQSKPL
-282 YKNYNAL
+282 YKNYTAL

-337 VEVKENRED
+337 VEVKENLED
-346 GTTELIWKIGN
+346 GTTELIWTIGN

-422 SDHYKDNSSYIGY
+422 PDHYKDNSSYIGY
-435 AENVINGTSI
+435 AENVIKGTSI
-445 LNNDLDKIIKN
+445 LNNDLNKIIKN

-472 INETENVTKV
+472 INETEDVTKV
-482 NEETNK
+482 YGETNK

-496 LQGILTINEDGTFT
+496 LQGILTINEDGTFA

-565 KDESNNDGIRPT
+565 KDENNNDGIRPA

-629 EKVPGYTTKIT
+629 KNVPGYTTKIT

-654 KVTVEKVWEDK
+654 KVTVEKVWNDNN
-665 SNQDGL
+665 NQDGL

-683 EEIDTYILNANNEWK
+683 EEIDTYILNANNNWK
-698 HTFDGLQKYLSGKE
+698 HTFDGLQKYSSGKE

-735 EGYIITN
+735 EGYIIT
-742 THIPE
+742 
-747 VISITGEK
+747 
-755 VWVDGDNQDGIRPE
+755 
-769 KITVILNKTVAGNTT
+769 
-784 KVAENIVEEDE
+784 
-795 TGNWTFTFENLPKY
+795 
-809 ENGKEI
+809 
-815 SYTLEEVD
+815 
-823 VNGYT
+823 
-828 SKIKDYKI
+828 
-836 TNTHA
+836 
-841 PETVTFN
+841 
-848 IVKEWYDYEN
+848 
-858 NDGIRPNSI
+858 
-867 TVRIKADHE
+867 
-876 EVAQAILSE
+876 
-885 ENNWNAIF
+885 
-893 ENLPKYKNGIEINY
+893 
-907 EIVEDEV
+907 
-914 EGYTPT
+914 
-920 ISNPIKEND
+920 
-929 NNVTVVIKNT
+929 NT

-976 EVKSLKVTNKT
+976 EVKSLKVTNET
-987 VAANNPNTWLY
+987 VVANNPNTWLY

-1038 THENEQIELSG
+1038 THENEQIKLSG

-1061 IRPTSIK
+1061 IRPASIE

-1109 IIYSVV
+1109 IIYSVI
-1115 EENVKGYSVKY
+1115 EENVKGYSVEY

-1143 GEKVWVDGDNQ
+1143 GEKVWDDSDNQ

-1168 TVAGNTTKVAENIVE
+1168 TVTGNTTKVAENIVE

-1214 VNGYTSK
+1214 VNGYTSE

-1256 SITVRIKADH
+1256 SITVRIKADD
-1266 EEVAQAILSEEN
+1266 EEVAKAILSEEN

-1346 VGNENKRPDF
+1346 VGNENKRPDS

-1370 VKITAENNWQLKLE
+1370 VEITAENNWQLKLE

-1429 NTGIMVNTNSKN
+1429 NTGIIMNTNSKN
-1441 LYIETLTLLL
+1441 LYIETLALLL

>member
-33 AGKIFVEKTATKIY
+33 AGKIFVKKTATKIY
-47 DATAPDNLEKGRF
+47 DATATDNLEKGRF
-60 AKVSL
+60 AKVNL

-70 PYNAQVTTNGEL
+70 PYNASVTTNGKL

-216 QNDAEVSY
+216 QNDAEVAY

-445 LNNDLDKIIKN
+445 LNNDLNKIIKN
-456 DKTKENDVV
+456 DKKKQNDVV

-482 NEETNK
+482 NGETNK

-543 DSTVTLLVKERQ
+543 DSAVTLLVKERQ

-698 HTFDGLQKYLSGKE
+698 HTFDGLQKYSSGKE

-735 EGYIITN
+735 EGYIITNTHDPITIDIVGEKVWLDNNNNDNSRPESITVKLFANEQEVKSLKVTKETVAANNPNTWLYEFKDLPKYENGTEINYTVKEEKVNNYETSYNKNNKFIIINTHENEQIKLSGTKTWNDNNNQDGIRPTSIKVTLIGRVGEKTVYTSEKIEVSADTNWTYEFEKLDKFYEGKEIIYSVVEENVKGYSVKYNDNGLDIIN

-784 KVAENIVEEDE
+784 KVTENIVEEDE

-876 EVAQAILSE
+876 EVA
-885 ENNWNAIF
+885 
-893 ENLPKYKNGIEINY
+893 K
-907 EIVEDEV
+907 
-914 EGYTPT
+914 
-920 ISNPIKEND
+920 
-929 NNVTVVIKNT
+929 
-939 HDPITIDIV
+939 
-948 GEKVWLDN
+948 
-956 NNNDNSRPESI
+956 
-967 TVKLFANEK
+967 
-976 EVKSLKVTNKT
+976 
-987 VAANNPNTWLY
+987 
-998 EFKDLPKYENG
+998 
-1009 KEINYT
+1009 
-1015 VKEEKVNNYE
+1015 
-1025 TSYNKNNKFIIIN
+1025 
-1038 THENEQIELSG
+1038 
-1049 TKTWNDNNNQDG
+1049 
-1061 IRPTSIK
+1061 
-1068 VTLIGRVGE
+1068 
-1077 KTVYTS
+1077 
-1083 EKIEVSAD
+1083 
-1091 TNWTYE
+1091 
-1097 FEKLD
+1097 
-1102 KFYEGKE
+1102 
-1109 IIYSVV
+1109 
-1115 EENVKGYSVKY
+1115 
-1126 NGLDIIN
+1126 
-1133 THIPEVISIT
+1133 
-1143 GEKVWVDGDNQ
+1143 
-1154 DGIRP
+1154 
-1159 EKITVILNK
+1159 
-1168 TVAGNTTKVAENIVE
+1168 
-1183 EDETGNW
+1183 
-1190 TFTFENLPKYEN
+1190 
-1202 GKEISYTLEEVD
+1202 
-1214 VNGYTSK
+1214 
-1221 IKDYKITNTHAPETV
+1221 
-1236 TFNIVK
+1236 
-1242 EWYDYEN
+1242 
-1249 NDGIRPN
+1249 
-1256 SITVRIKADH
+1256 
-1266 EEVAQAILSEEN
+1266 AILSEEN

-1429 NTGIMVNTNSKN
+1429 NTGIIMNTNSKN

>member
-1 MKKDYKLKK
+1 MKKDSKLKK

-33 AGKIFVEKTATKIY
+33 AGKIFVKKTATKIY
-47 DATAPDNLEKGRF
+47 NATATDNLEKGRF
-60 AKVSL
+60 AKVNL

-70 PYNAQVTTNGEL
+70 PYNTSVTTNGKL

-94 DEPSGTLGETRMQ
+94 NKPSGTLGETRMQ
-107 AAKKAATDF
+107 AAKKAATNF

-131 VEFGTRVLDVQE
+131 VEFGTSVLDVQE
-143 MTTEKETV
+143 MTTKKETV

-159 DLPEKYNDGGTNLQ
+159 DLPENNNDGGTNLQ
-173 AAIERADTVLNNGK
+173 AAIERADTILNNGK
-187 RKDAKQIVI
+187 REDAKQIVI

-216 QNDAEVSY
+216 QNDDEVAY
-224 NCNDYYCDRQRPSD
+224 CNDYYCDRQRPSD
-238 AALKAMNKLKINH
+238 AALKAMNKLKRNH
-251 STSDVYTILFGNDT
+251 STSDVYTIVFGNDT
-265 SATAT
+265 RATAT
-270 LKKINPEQTKPL
+270 LKKINPKQSQPL

-294 KKMFETLSSQLMNI
+294 KKMFETLSSQLMNT

-337 VEVKENRED
+337 VEVKENLED
-346 GTTELIWKIGN
+346 GITELIWTIGN

-397 YYKNQPSTQTIV
+397 YYENQPSTQTIV

-422 SDHYKDNSSYIGY
+422 YDHYKDNSSYIGY
-435 AENVINGTSI
+435 AENVIKGTSI
-445 LNNDLDKIIKN
+445 LNNDLNKIIKN

-482 NEETNK
+482 YGETNK

-496 LQGILTINEDGTFT
+496 LQGTLTINEDGTFA

-565 KDESNNDGIRPT
+565 KDENNNDGIRPA

-629 EKVPGYTTKIT
+629 KNVPGYTTKIT

-654 KVTVEKVWEDK
+654 KVTVEKVWNDNN
-665 SNQDGL
+665 NQDGL

-683 EEIDTYILNANNEWK
+683 EEIDTYILNANNNWK
-698 HTFDGLQKYLSGKE
+698 HTFDGLQKYSSGKE

-735 EGYIITN
+735 EGYIIT
-742 THIPE
+742 
-747 VISITGEK
+747 
-755 VWVDGDNQDGIRPE
+755 
-769 KITVILNKTVAGNTT
+769 
-784 KVAENIVEEDE
+784 
-795 TGNWTFTFENLPKY
+795 
-809 ENGKEI
+809 
-815 SYTLEEVD
+815 
-823 VNGYT
+823 
-828 SKIKDYKI
+828 
-836 TNTHA
+836 
-841 PETVTFN
+841 
-848 IVKEWYDYEN
+848 
-858 NDGIRPNSI
+858 
-867 TVRIKADHE
+867 
-876 EVAQAILSE
+876 
-885 ENNWNAIF
+885 
-893 ENLPKYKNGIEINY
+893 
-907 EIVEDEV
+907 
-914 EGYTPT
+914 
-920 ISNPIKEND
+920 
-929 NNVTVVIKNT
+929 NT

-976 EVKSLKVTNKT
+976 EVKSLKVTNET
-987 VAANNPNTWLY
+987 VVANKPNTWLY

-1038 THENEQIELSG
+1038 THENEQIKLSG

-1061 IRPTSIK
+1061 IRPASIE

-1109 IIYSVV
+1109 IIYSVI
-1115 EENVKGYSVKY
+1115 EENVKGYSVEY

-1133 THIPEVISIT
+1133 THIPEVISII
-1143 GEKVWVDGDNQ
+1143 GEKVWDDSDNQ

-1168 TVAGNTTKVAENIVE
+1168 TVTGNTTKVAENIVE

-1214 VNGYTSK
+1214 VNGYTSE

-1256 SITVRIKADH
+1256 SITVRIKADD
-1266 EEVAQAILSEEN
+1266 EEVAKAILSEEN

-1346 VGNENKRPDF
+1346 VGNENKRPDS

-1370 VKITAENNWQLKLE
+1370 VEITAENNWQLKLE

-1429 NTGIMVNTNSKN
+1429 NTGIIMNTNSKN
-1441 LYIETLTLLL
+1441 LYIETLALLL

>member
-33 AGKIFVEKTATKIY
+33 AGKIFVKKTATKIY
-47 DATAPDNLEKGRF
+47 DATAKDNLEKGRF

-70 PYNAQVTTNGEL
+70 PYNASVTTNGKL

-216 QNDAEVSY
+216 QNDAEVAY
-224 NCNDYYCDRQRPSD
+224 NCNDYYCDWQRPSD
-238 AALKAMNKLKINH
+238 AALKAMNKLKRNH

-496 LQGILTINEDGTFT
+496 LQGILTINEDGTFA

-565 KDESNNDGIRPT
+565 EDENNNDGIRPT

-654 KVTVEKVWEDK
+654 TVTVEKEWKDNY
-665 SNQDGL
+665 NQDGL

-683 EEIDTYILNANNEWK
+683 EEIDTYILNANNNWK
-698 HTFDGLQKYLSGKE
+698 HTFDGLQKYSSGKE

-735 EGYIITN
+735 EGYIIT
-742 THIPE
+742 
-747 VISITGEK
+747 
-755 VWVDGDNQDGIRPE
+755 
-769 KITVILNKTVAGNTT
+769 
-784 KVAENIVEEDE
+784 
-795 TGNWTFTFENLPKY
+795 
-809 ENGKEI
+809 
-815 SYTLEEVD
+815 
-823 VNGYT
+823 
-828 SKIKDYKI
+828 
-836 TNTHA
+836 
-841 PETVTFN
+841 
-848 IVKEWYDYEN
+848 
-858 NDGIRPNSI
+858 
-867 TVRIKADHE
+867 
-876 EVAQAILSE
+876 
-885 ENNWNAIF
+885 
-893 ENLPKYKNGIEINY
+893 
-907 EIVEDEV
+907 
-914 EGYTPT
+914 
-920 ISNPIKEND
+920 
-929 NNVTVVIKNT
+929 NT

-976 EVKSLKVTNKT
+976 EVKSLKVTNET

-1143 GEKVWVDGDNQ
+1143 GEKVWDDGDNQ

-1168 TVAGNTTKVAENIVE
+1168 TVEGNTTKVAENIVE

-1202 GKEISYTLEEVD
+1202 GTEIIYTLEEVD

-1256 SITVRIKADH
+1256 SSTVRIKADH

-1314 PIKENDNNVTVVIK
+1314 TIKENDNNVTVVIK

-1429 NTGIMVNTNSKN
+1429 NTGIIMNTNSKN

>member
-33 AGKIFVEKTATKIY
+33 AGKIFVKKTATKIY
-47 DATAPDNLEKGRF
+47 DATAKDNLEKGRF

-70 PYNAQVTTNGEL
+70 PYNASVTTNGEL

-216 QNDAEVSY
+216 QNDAEVAY
-224 NCNDYYCDRQRPSD
+224 NCNDYYCDWQRPSD
-238 AALKAMNKLKINH
+238 AALKAMKKLKKNH
-251 STSDVYTILFGNDT
+251 YTSDVYTILFGNDT

-435 AENVINGTSI
+435 AENVIKGTSI
-445 LNNDLDKIIKN
+445 LNNDLNKIIKN

-482 NEETNK
+482 NGETNK
-488 YQITKDGV
+488 YQITKDGI

-654 KVTVEKVWEDK
+654 KVTVEKVWKDNN
-665 SNQDGL
+665 NQDGL

-683 EEIDTYILNANNEWK
+683 EEIDTYILNANNNWK
-698 HTFDGLQKYLSGKE
+698 HTFDGLQKYSSGKE

-742 THIPE
+742 
-747 VISITGEK
+747 S
-755 VWVDGDNQDGIRPE
+755 
-769 KITVILNKTVAGNTT
+769 
-784 KVAENIVEEDE
+784 
-795 TGNWTFTFENLPKY
+795 
-809 ENGKEI
+809 
-815 SYTLEEVD
+815 
-823 VNGYT
+823 
-828 SKIKDYKI
+828 
-836 TNTHA
+836 
-841 PETVTFN
+841 
-848 IVKEWYDYEN
+848 
-858 NDGIRPNSI
+858 
-867 TVRIKADHE
+867 
-876 EVAQAILSE
+876 
-885 ENNWNAIF
+885 
-893 ENLPKYKNGIEINY
+893 
-907 EIVEDEV
+907 
-914 EGYTPT
+914 
-920 ISNPIKEND
+920 
-929 NNVTVVIKNT
+929 

-976 EVKSLKVTNKT
+976 EVKSLKVTNET
-987 VAANNPNTWLY
+987 VVANNPNTWLY

-1061 IRPTSIK
+1061 IRPTSIE

-1109 IIYSVV
+1109 IIYSVI

-1168 TVAGNTTKVAENIVE
+1168 TVAGNTTKVAENIVKA
-1183 EDETGNW
+1183 DETGNW

-1202 GKEISYTLEEVD
+1202 ETEIIYTLEEVD

-1266 EEVAQAILSEEN
+1266 EEVATAILSEEN

-1314 PIKENDNNVTVVIK
+1314 PITEHDNNVTVVIK

-1429 NTGIMVNTNSKN
+1429 NTGIMMNTNSKN

>member
-1 MKKDYKLKK
+1 MKKDSKLKK

-33 AGKIFVEKTATKIY
+33 AGKIFVKKTATKIY
-47 DATAPDNLEKGRF
+47 NATATDNLEKGRF
-60 AKVSL
+60 AKVNL

-70 PYNAQVTTNGEL
+70 PYNTSVTTNGKL

-94 DEPSGTLGETRMQ
+94 NKPSGTLGETRMQ
-107 AAKKAATDF
+107 AAKKAATNF
-116 ANTLMDDKGTVKIGI
+116 ANTLMDDKDTVKIGI

-143 MTTEKETV
+143 MTTKKETV
-151 KKFIKNKL
+151 KKFIENKL
-159 DLPEKYNDGGTNLQ
+159 DLPENNNDGGTNLQ

-187 RKDAKQIVI
+187 REDAKQIVI

-216 QNDAEVSY
+216 QNDDEVAY
-224 NCNDYYCDRQRPSD
+224 NCKGYYCDSQRPSD
-238 AALKAMNKLKINH
+238 AALKAMNKLKRNH
-251 STSDVYTILFGNDT
+251 STSDVYTIVFGNDT
-265 SATAT
+265 RATAT
-270 LKKINPEQTKPL
+270 LKKINPEQSQPL

-331 KLIEQG
+331 NLIEQG
-337 VEVKENRED
+337 VEVKENLED
-346 GTTELIWKIGN
+346 GTTELIWTIGN

-397 YYKNQPSTQTIV
+397 YYENQPSTQTIV

-435 AENVINGTSI
+435 AENVIKGTSI
-445 LNNDLDKIIKN
+445 LNNDLNKIIKN

-482 NEETNK
+482 YGETNK

-496 LQGILTINEDGTFT
+496 LQGTLTINEDGTFA

-555 TKSITGEKIW
+555 TKTITGEKIW
-565 KDESNNDGIRPT
+565 KDENNNDGIRPA

-629 EKVPGYTTKIT
+629 KNVPGYTTKIT

-654 KVTVEKVWEDK
+654 KVTVEKVWNDNN
-665 SNQDGL
+665 NQDGL

-683 EEIDTYILNANNEWK
+683 EEIDTYILNANNNWK
-698 HTFDGLQKYLSGKE
+698 HTFDGLQKYSSGKE

-742 THIPE
+742 THDPITIDIVGEKVWLDNNNNDNSRPESITVKLFANEKEVKSLKVTNETVVANKPNTWLYEFKDLPKYENGKEINYTVKEEKVNNYETSYNKNNKFIIINTHENEQIKLSGTKTWNDNNNQDGIRPASIEVTLIGRVGEKTVYTSEKIEVSADTNWTYEFEKLDKFYEGKEIIYSVIEENVKGYSVEYNGLDIINTHIPE

-755 VWVDGDNQDGIRPE
+755 VWNDSDNQDGIRPE
-769 KITVILNKTVAGNTT
+769 KITVILNKTVTGNTT

-828 SKIKDYKI
+828 SEIKDYKI

-867 TVRIKADHE
+867 TVRIKADDE
-876 EVAQAILSE
+876 EVAKAILSE

-929 NNVTVVIKNT
+929 NNVTVVINR
-939 HDPITIDIV
+939 
-948 GEKVWLDN
+948 N
-956 NNNDNSRPESI
+956 CN
-967 TVKLFANEK
+967 
-976 EVKSLKVTNKT
+976 
-987 VAANNPNTWLY
+987 
-998 EFKDLPKYENG
+998 
-1009 KEINYT
+1009 
-1015 VKEEKVNNYE
+1015 
-1025 TSYNKNNKFIIIN
+1025 
-1038 THENEQIELSG
+1038 
-1049 TKTWNDNNNQDG
+1049 
-1061 IRPTSIK
+1061 
-1068 VTLIGRVGE
+1068 
-1077 KTVYTS
+1077 
-1083 EKIEVSAD
+1083 
-1091 TNWTYE
+1091 
-1097 FEKLD
+1097 
-1102 KFYEGKE
+1102 
-1109 IIYSVV
+1109 
-1115 EENVKGYSVKY
+1115 
-1126 NGLDIIN
+1126 
-1133 THIPEVISIT
+1133 
-1143 GEKVWVDGDNQ
+1143 
-1154 DGIRP
+1154 
-1159 EKITVILNK
+1159 
-1168 TVAGNTTKVAENIVE
+1168 
-1183 EDETGNW
+1183 
-1190 TFTFENLPKYEN
+1190 
-1202 GKEISYTLEEVD
+1202 
-1214 VNGYTSK
+1214 
-1221 IKDYKITNTHAPETV
+1221 
-1236 TFNIVK
+1236 
-1242 EWYDYEN
+1242 
-1249 NDGIRPN
+1249 
-1256 SITVRIKADH
+1256 
-1266 EEVAQAILSEEN
+1266 
-1278 NWNAIFE
+1278 
-1285 NLPKYKN
+1285 
-1292 GIEINYEIVEDE
+1292 
-1304 VEGYTPTISN
+1304 
-1314 PIKENDNNVTVVIK
+1314 
-1328 NTHEKETTE
+1328 
-1337 IVIEKVWDD
+1337 
-1346 VGNENKRPDF
+1346 
-1356 ITVNIYANGELFET
+1356 
-1370 VKITAENNWQLKLE
+1370 
-1384 NLQKYFSGEE
+1384 
-1394 IIYTIEEVELE
+1394 
-1405 DYVTDYEGYTIIN
+1405 
-1418 SYKAKGEITPP
+1418 
-1429 NTGIMVNTNSKN
+1429 
-1441 LYIETLTLLL
+1441 
-1451 GTISITYIF
+1451 
-1460 KKREN
+1460 

>member
-33 AGKIFVEKTATKIY
+33 AGKIFVKKTATKIY
-47 DATAPDNLEKGRF
+47 NTTATDNLEKGRF
-60 AKVSL
+60 AKVNL

-70 PYNAQVTTNGEL
+70 PYNTSVTTNGKL

-94 DEPSGTLGETRMQ
+94 DKSSGTLGETRMQ
-107 AAKKAATDF
+107 AAKKAATNF

-131 VEFGTRVLDVQE
+131 VEFGTSVLDVQE

-151 KKFIKNKL
+151 KQFIKNKL
-159 DLPEKYNDGGTNLQ
+159 DLPENNNDGGTNLQ

-187 RKDAKQIVI
+187 REDAKQIVI

-216 QNDAEVSY
+216 QNDAEVAY
-224 NCNDYYCDRQRPSD
+224 NCNDYYCDWQRPSD
-238 AALKAMNKLKINH
+238 AALKAMNKLKKNH

-265 SATAT
+265 RATAT
-270 LKKINPEQTKPL
+270 LKKINPEQPKPL

-337 VEVKENRED
+337 VEVKENLED
-346 GTTELIWKIGN
+346 GPTELIWTIGN

-422 SDHYKDNSSYIGY
+422 HDHYKDNSSYIGY
-435 AENVINGTSI
+435 AENVIKGTSI
-445 LNNDLDKIIKN
+445 LNNDLNKIIKN

-482 NEETNK
+482 YGETNK

-496 LQGILTINEDGTFT
+496 LQGILTINEDGTFA

-565 KDESNNDGIRPT
+565 KDENNNDGIRPT

-629 EKVPGYTTKIT
+629 ENVPGYTTKIT

-654 KVTVEKVWEDK
+654 KVTVEKVWKDNN
-665 SNQDGL
+665 NQDGL

-683 EEIDTYILNANNEWK
+683 EEIDTYILNANNNWK
-698 HTFDGLQKYLSGKE
+698 HTFDGLQKYSSGKE

-742 THIPE
+742 
-747 VISITGEK
+747 S
-755 VWVDGDNQDGIRPE
+755 
-769 KITVILNKTVAGNTT
+769 
-784 KVAENIVEEDE
+784 
-795 TGNWTFTFENLPKY
+795 
-809 ENGKEI
+809 
-815 SYTLEEVD
+815 
-823 VNGYT
+823 
-828 SKIKDYKI
+828 
-836 TNTHA
+836 
-841 PETVTFN
+841 
-848 IVKEWYDYEN
+848 
-858 NDGIRPNSI
+858 
-867 TVRIKADHE
+867 
-876 EVAQAILSE
+876 
-885 ENNWNAIF
+885 
-893 ENLPKYKNGIEINY
+893 
-907 EIVEDEV
+907 
-914 EGYTPT
+914 
-920 ISNPIKEND
+920 
-929 NNVTVVIKNT
+929 

-987 VAANNPNTWLY
+987 VVANNPNTWLY

-1038 THENEQIELSG
+1038 THENEQIKLSG

-1061 IRPTSIK
+1061 IRPTSIE

-1109 IIYSVV
+1109 IIYSVI
-1115 EENVKGYSVKY
+1115 EENVKGYSVEY

-1143 GEKVWVDGDNQ
+1143 GEKVWDDSDNQ

-1168 TVAGNTTKVAENIVE
+1168 TVTGNTTKVAENIVE

-1214 VNGYTSK
+1214 VNGYTSE

-1266 EEVAQAILSEEN
+1266 EEVAKAILSEEN

-1346 VGNENKRPDF
+1346 VGNENKRPDS

-1418 SYKAKGEITPP
+1418 SYKVKGEITPP
-1429 NTGIMVNTNSKN
+1429 NTGIIMNTNSKN
-1441 LYIETLTLLL
+1441 LYIETLALLL

>member
-1 MKKDYKLKK
+1 MKKDSKLKK

-33 AGKIFVEKTATKIY
+33 AGKIFVKKTATKIY
-47 DATAPDNLEKGRF
+47 NATATDNLEKGRF
-60 AKVSL
+60 AKVNL

-70 PYNAQVTTNGEL
+70 PYNTSVTTNGKL

-94 DEPSGTLGETRMQ
+94 NKPSGTLGETRMQ
-107 AAKKAATDF
+107 AAKKAATNF
-116 ANTLMDDKGTVKIGI
+116 ANTLMDDKDTVKIGI

-143 MTTEKETV
+143 MTTKKETV

-159 DLPEKYNDGGTNLQ
+159 DLPENNNDGGTNLQ

-187 RKDAKQIVI
+187 REDAKQIVI

-216 QNDAEVSY
+216 QNDAEVAY
-224 NCNDYYCDRQRPSD
+224 CNDYYCDRQRPSD
-238 AALKAMNKLKINH
+238 AALKAMNKLKRNH
-251 STSDVYTILFGNDT
+251 STSDVYTIVFGNDT
-265 SATAT
+265 RATAT
-270 LKKINPEQTKPL
+270 LKKINPEQSQPL

-337 VEVKENRED
+337 VEVKENLED
-346 GTTELIWKIGN
+346 GTTELIWTIGN

-397 YYKNQPSTQTIV
+397 YYENQPSTQTII

-435 AENVINGTSI
+435 AENIIKGTSI
-445 LNNDLDKIIKN
+445 LNNDLNKIIKN

-482 NEETNK
+482 YGETNK

-496 LQGILTINEDGTFT
+496 LQGTLTINEDGTFA

-565 KDESNNDGIRPT
+565 KDENNNDGIRPT

-629 EKVPGYTTKIT
+629 KNVPGYTTKIT

-654 KVTVEKVWEDK
+654 KVTVEKVWNDNN
-665 SNQDGL
+665 NQDGL

-683 EEIDTYILNANNEWK
+683 EEIDTYILNANNNWK
-698 HTFDGLQKYLSGKE
+698 HTFDGLQKYSSGKE

-735 EGYIITN
+735 EGYIIT
-742 THIPE
+742 
-747 VISITGEK
+747 
-755 VWVDGDNQDGIRPE
+755 
-769 KITVILNKTVAGNTT
+769 
-784 KVAENIVEEDE
+784 
-795 TGNWTFTFENLPKY
+795 
-809 ENGKEI
+809 
-815 SYTLEEVD
+815 
-823 VNGYT
+823 
-828 SKIKDYKI
+828 
-836 TNTHA
+836 
-841 PETVTFN
+841 
-848 IVKEWYDYEN
+848 
-858 NDGIRPNSI
+858 
-867 TVRIKADHE
+867 
-876 EVAQAILSE
+876 
-885 ENNWNAIF
+885 
-893 ENLPKYKNGIEINY
+893 
-907 EIVEDEV
+907 
-914 EGYTPT
+914 
-920 ISNPIKEND
+920 
-929 NNVTVVIKNT
+929 NT

-976 EVKSLKVTNKT
+976 EVKSLKVTNET
-987 VAANNPNTWLY
+987 VVANNPNTWLY

-1038 THENEQIELSG
+1038 THENEQIKLSG

-1061 IRPTSIK
+1061 IRPASIE

-1109 IIYSVV
+1109 IIYSVI
-1115 EENVKGYSVKY
+1115 EENVKGYSVEY

-1143 GEKVWVDGDNQ
+1143 GEKVWDDSDNQ

-1168 TVAGNTTKVAENIVE
+1168 TVTGNTTKVAENIVE

-1214 VNGYTSK
+1214 VNGYTSE

-1256 SITVRIKADH
+1256 SITVRIKADD
-1266 EEVAQAILSEEN
+1266 EEVAKAILSEEN

-1346 VGNENKRPDF
+1346 VGNENKRPDS

-1418 SYKAKGEITPP
+1418 SYKVKGEITPP
-1429 NTGIMVNTNSKN
+1429 NTGIIMNTNNKN
-1441 LYIETLTLLL
+1441 LYIETLALLL

>member
-33 AGKIFVEKTATKIY
+33 AGKIFVKKTATKIY
-47 DATAPDNLEKGRF
+47 DATATDNLEKGRF
-60 AKVSL
+60 AKVNL

-70 PYNAQVTTNGEL
+70 PYNASVTTNGKL

-216 QNDAEVSY
+216 QNDAEVAY

-383 QNATLKTTVEENNP
+383 KNATLTTTVEENNP

-435 AENVINGTSI
+435 AENVIKGTSI
-445 LNNDLDKIIKN
+445 LNNDLNKIIKN
-456 DKTKENDVV
+456 DKKKQNDVV

-482 NEETNK
+482 NGETNK

-496 LQGILTINEDGTFT
+496 LQGILTINEDGTFA

-742 THIPE
+742 TH
-747 VISITGEK
+747 
-755 VWVDGDNQDGIRPE
+755 
-769 KITVILNKTVAGNTT
+769 
-784 KVAENIVEEDE
+784 
-795 TGNWTFTFENLPKY
+795 
-809 ENGKEI
+809 
-815 SYTLEEVD
+815 
-823 VNGYT
+823 
-828 SKIKDYKI
+828 
-836 TNTHA
+836 
-841 PETVTFN
+841 
-848 IVKEWYDYEN
+848 
-858 NDGIRPNSI
+858 
-867 TVRIKADHE
+867 
-876 EVAQAILSE
+876 
-885 ENNWNAIF
+885 
-893 ENLPKYKNGIEINY
+893 
-907 EIVEDEV
+907 
-914 EGYTPT
+914 
-920 ISNPIKEND
+920 
-929 NNVTVVIKNT
+929 
-939 HDPITIDIV
+939 DPITIDIV

-976 EVKSLKVTNKT
+976 EVKSLKVTNET
-987 VAANNPNTWLY
+987 VVANNPNTWLY

-1038 THENEQIELSG
+1038 THENEQIKLSG

-1346 VGNENKRPDF
+1346 VGNENKRPDS

-1429 NTGIMVNTNSKN
+1429 NTGIIMNTNSKN